1 MTGTAASPKS
11 PQDLERARFNMIE
24 QQIRPWDVLDQRV
37 LDVIATTP
45 REAFVPERY
54 QTTLAFSD
62 FSIPLEHGQYM
73 MPPKLEGR
81 LLQALGLRPTDRV
94 LEIATGSAYL
104 TACLARLA
112 AQVVSVDIFADFK
125 YAAERKLA
133 GQGIANVDLK
143 VEDAAAG
150 WNGQEFDAIAV
161 TGSAAGAARR
171 LPPQPGH
178 RRPVVRHRRQ
188 ATHHGGAADH
198 PRRAGSVGDRKPVRH
213 RRAAADQRAG
223 AGAVPVLTPCARSR
237 RES

>member
-1 MTGTAASPKS
+1 MTGTAASPNS

-37 LDVIATTP
+37 LDVIAATP

-94 LEIATGSAYL
+94 LEIGTGSAYL
-104 TACLARLA
+104 TACLARLV

-161 TGSAAGAARR
+161 TGSLPVLHEGFHRSLAIGGRLFVIAGR
-171 LPPQPGH
+171 PPIMEALLITRVAPDQW
-178 RRPVVRHRRQ
+178 
-188 ATHHGGAADH
+188 ATESLFDT
-198 PRRAGSVGDRKPVRH
+198 
-213 RRAAADQRAG
+213 
-223 AGAVPVLTPCARSR
+223 AVPPLINAPEPARFR
-237 RES
+237 F

>member
-1 MTGTAASPKS
+1 MTGTAASPNS
-11 PQDLERARFNMIE
+11 PQDLERARFYMIE

-37 LDVIATTP
+37 LDVIAATP

-94 LEIATGSAYL
+94 LEIGTGSAYL

-112 AQVVSVDIFADFK
+112 AQVVSVDIFAEFK

-161 TGSAAGAARR
+161 TGSLPVLHEGFHRSLAIGGRLFVIAGR
-171 LPPQPGH
+171 PPIMEALLITRVAPDQW
-178 RRPVVRHRRQ
+178 
-188 ATHHGGAADH
+188 ATESLFDT
-198 PRRAGSVGDRKPVRH
+198 
-213 RRAAADQRAG
+213 
-223 AGAVPVLTPCARSR
+223 AVPPLINAPEPARFR
-237 RES
+237 F

>member
-1 MTGTAASPKS
+1 MTGTAASPNS

-37 LDVIATTP
+37 LDVIAATP

-94 LEIATGSAYL
+94 LEIGTGSAYL

-112 AQVVSVDIFADFK
+112 AQVVSVDIFAEFK

-161 TGSAAGAARR
+161 TGSLPVLHEGFHRSLAIGGRLFVIAGR
-171 LPPQPGH
+171 PPIMEALLITRVAPDQW
-178 RRPVVRHRRQ
+178 
-188 ATHHGGAADH
+188 ATESLFDT
-198 PRRAGSVGDRKPVRH
+198 
-213 RRAAADQRAG
+213 
-223 AGAVPVLTPCARSR
+223 AVPPLINAPEPARFR
-237 RES
+237 F